1 MTISSNFFQTVT
13 EALETLDVPYFITG
27 SMASAWY
34 GEPRL
39 TLDIDIVVIIAG
51 DKIEAICGKFPAP
64 EYYCSEVAVR
74 QAVLSRR
81 QFNVIQTTTGWKVDF
96 MVSKNSEFDKSRFE
110 RRQRHNWSGVVEA
123 WFSSPEDVIVKKL
136 DFFREG
142 GSEKHLRDIAGVL
155 KVQADRIDET
165 YIETWIAKLNLQP
178 EWKLVKDQL
187 NKPNRS

>member
-1 MTISSNFFQTVT
+1 MEQDDLLRKTAEVF
-13 EALETLDVPYFITG
+13 ERLDVNYFVTG
-27 SMASAWY
+27 SMATIAFGIARY
-34 GEPRL
+34 
-39 TLDIDIVVIIAG
+39 TNDIDVVA
-51 DKIEAICGKFPAP
+51 DVPVEKVDQFCESFPAP
-64 EYYCSEVAVR
+64 EFYCSANAVR
-74 QAVLSRR
+74 DAIARRR
-81 QFNVIQTTTGWKVDF
+81 QFNILHPTSGLKVDV
-96 MVSKNSEFDKSRFE
+96 MIPGKTEFNESRMF
-110 RRQRHNWSGVVEA
+110 RRKRIRPAADFEA